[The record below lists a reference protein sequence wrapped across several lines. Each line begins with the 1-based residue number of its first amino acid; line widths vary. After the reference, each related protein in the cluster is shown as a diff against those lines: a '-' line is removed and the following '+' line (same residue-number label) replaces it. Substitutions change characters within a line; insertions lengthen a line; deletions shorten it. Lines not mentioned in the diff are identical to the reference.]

1 MNFPSRLQL
10 SPEWGAVESVASAL
24 LAQGFKAYLA
34 GGSVRDTLLGETPKD
49 FDLVTD
55 ATEDQLRQLFP
66 KSYSVGKSFGVLIV
80 PLHGTNL
87 EVAQFRKEGSYLD
100 GRHPQSWQRA
110 TPEED
115 AQRRDF
121 TVNAL
126 FYDLK
131 TEQVIDHVGG
141 LQDLQAKILRCVGNP
156 QVRLA
161 EDRLRLFRAVR
172 LAAQLGF
179 QMEFATEA
187 ALRKS
192 AQEVFKVSA
201 ERKKEEF
208 LKLLGSRRPH
218 VGLQWMAELN
228 WLSAWGLGLEVY
240 ADPGLVDPVY
250 GGLLRDNALGFL
262 EKWALQRA
270 ALQGELTV
278 ETLMLAVLLAPLRGQ
293 GLQADPSLENLLKEE
308 HKLSGTQARNI
319 RQGLQMLL
327 GFYGLQ
333 PTGVFFWEMASRT
346 PMGVLV
352 HELLAMEESL
362 VEGQSQ
368 RAAARSRNY
377 EFRVRDLPEMWVKGR
392 DLRAQGLKPSSRWGP
407 VLKEAYRKQVE
418 GELATM
424 EQALQ
429 WVKDQLR

>member
-228 WLSAWGLGLEVY
+228 WLSAKVPK
-240 ADPGLVDPVY
+240 A
-250 GGLLRDNALGFL
+250 F
-262 EKWALQRA
+262 A
-270 ALQGELTV
+270 AFFI
-278 ETLMLAVLLAPLRGQ
+278 APLTSLPRRHFMIWATSLLSCPWPIAMNWVG
-293 GLQADPSLENLLKEE
+293 GPLQKAF
-308 HKLSGTQARNI
+308 
-319 RQGLQMLL
+319 RQGSNGWGWVAVTITAMPMARVFWMSMKTPNLSSLTWM
-327 GFYGLQ
+327 
-333 PTGVFFWEMASRT
+333 PTWMC
-346 PMGVLV
+346 
-352 HELLAMEESL
+352 
-362 VEGQSQ
+362 
-368 RAAARSRNY
+368 
-377 EFRVRDLPEMWVKGR
+377 
-392 DLRAQGLKPSSRWGP
+392 
-407 VLKEAYRKQVE
+407 
-418 GELATM
+418 
-424 EQALQ
+424 AL
-429 WVKDQLR
+429 